1 MAAEEDT
8 SPSLSQSPSSASQI
22 RAPQFV
28 ERELNIHPLEPIE
41 RIPLKVDEISKISLR
56 ESRTIN
62 GIPNPNFI
70 EPPMDF
76 SGYTP
81 IFIFTHMEYMKL
93 HKDYPCRDVLD
104 QNNYLFSN
112 RLNDLYFRVPENHII
127 VDPLSHGGLCNVD
140 ETLDRLL
147 IEQCSDPEKLDLF
160 LKDQSNLNKKSVRQ
174 KKAYRYLQTEMKIYF
189 AKDYYFNYK
198 IDFERTQS
206 EDQLWGI
213 YTFDDKKKLV
223 PIEFLMRPIR
233 PLARVKDITN
243 CTELRS
249 VILAFLKHPYWAS
262 KKIAFF
268 PIGCRPYPY
277 IDIRGNLPELPEYLK
292 EELSYDEQLIKKYQ
306 LNMFQDIIINNILIP
321 ILLNNG
327 KFNRSFITSRIGKRP
342 YKIHPTADRFFAFY
356 QERDVEDVE
365 QLRVQHMLKQFTR
378 NLENTF
384 KYFNQ
389 YTYEYLKMF
398 KILLNNIK
406 LPEQFV
412 DADKK
417 QLIEISRKYRLFGLL
432 PTQELDKKKLKANI
446 KNALKNKKKEMYE
459 QEEKRVDNVKQII
472 RNKFKDSQ
480 LLIERNEEILE
491 EIEKTSPVAS
501 IEKFRTP
508 EYAAAGEAED
518 AAIEDDEDYEAE
530 DVAAEDE
537 DDDEVIEVK
546 QRKRGR
552 QSDRTYNDS
561 SYLPDRKQRRHML
574 KIRRPTMRGRGR
586 TRSRKKK
593 TVQSKKHK
601 KHKKSN
607 KHKKSLRHRKS
618 KKHKKTRRVRY
629 K

>member
-1 MAAEEDT
+1 MAAEEI
-8 SPSLSQSPSSASQI
+8 SPPNQR

-28 ERELNIHPLEPIE
+28 ERELNILPLEPIE

-56 ESRTIN
+56 EKRTIN
-62 GIPNPNFI
+62 GVPNPNFI
-70 EPPMDF
+70 EPPMNF

-93 HKDYPCRDVLD
+93 HKEHPCRDILD

-112 RLNDLYFRVPENHII
+112 RLNDLYVQVPENHII

-160 LKDQSNLNKKSVRQ
+160 LKDKSNLDKKSVRQ

-189 AKDYYFNYK
+189 AKDYYFNFK
-198 IDFERTQS
+198 IDFERTQA

-213 YTFDDKKKLV
+213 YTFDEEKRLV

-277 IDIRGNLPELPEYLK
+277 IDIRGKLPELPAYLK

-327 KFNRSFITSRIGKRP
+327 TINRLFITRRIKKRP

-378 NLENTF
+378 NLQNTLA
-384 KYFNQ
+384 YFDQ
-389 YTYEYLKMF
+389 YANEYLKMF
-398 KILLNNIK
+398 KIILNNIE
-406 LPEQFV
+406 LPSQF
-412 DADKK
+412 DKADKK

-432 PTQELDKKKLKANI
+432 PTQELDKKKLRKNI
-446 KNALKNKKKEMYE
+446 KNALENKKQELYE
-459 QEEKRVDNVKQII
+459 REEKRVDNVKQMIV
-472 RNKFKDSQ
+472 NEFKDSQ
-480 LLIERNEEILE
+480 LLIERNQEILGH
-491 EIEKTSPVAS
+491 IEQTSPVAS
-501 IEKFRTP
+501 IEEFRTP

-518 AAIEDDEDYEAE
+518 AAVVDDE
-530 DVAAEDE
+530 
-537 DDDEVIEVK
+537 DDEVIEAK

-552 QSDRTYNDS
+552 QLDRMYNDMS
-561 SYLPDRKQRRHML
+561 DIPDRKQRRKFTL
-574 KIRRPTMRGRGR
+574 KKRRQSGMVGRGR
-586 TRSRKKK
+586 TRGRNNKI
-593 TVQSKKHK
+593 V
-601 KHKKSN
+601 KSN
-607 KHKKSLRHRKS
+607 KHRKS
-618 KKHKKTRRVRY
+618 KNIKHKNQKKQKKQNKQKKPKKTKKNKINRV
-629 K
+629 